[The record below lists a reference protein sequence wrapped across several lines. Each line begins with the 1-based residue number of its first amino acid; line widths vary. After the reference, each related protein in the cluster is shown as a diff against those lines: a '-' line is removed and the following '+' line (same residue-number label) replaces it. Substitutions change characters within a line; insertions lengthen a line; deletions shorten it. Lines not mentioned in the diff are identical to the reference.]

1 MERAIA
7 RRPRRR
13 LVDGSHGPLAALPVR
28 LAVCGALAA
37 LSLPTFLWS
46 LPLTFGYLVAVPF
59 AVATASPVLGTLLA
73 RLRLCAIPEEFEPPA
88 EIRAIGRGLIMVLPK
103 GSAAALSVAPPLSRA
118 CGPQRG
124 DGCALRQILEPG
136 DLAFDIGAHV
146 GDRISFRR
154 LGARVVALEPQ
165 PGPARVLRLIHGRD
179 AGVTLLAAAA
189 GDAGSLTFHLNT
201 ANPTVSTASDAFLK
215 AAEGAGGWEGQ
226 VWDEAIT
233 VPCTTLDRLIGDHGR
248 PAFVKIDVEGFE
260 DQVLAGLDSSPGAL
274 LRVHHHRPRRGSEC
288 PDRLAA
294 LGSYRF
300 DVALGE
306 TQVPT
311 FGTFVDREIMAA
323 HLRSLPHAANSGD
336 VYAVLA

>member
-1 MERAIA
+1 
-7 RRPRRR
+7 
-13 LVDGSHGPLAALPVR
+13 
-28 LAVCGALAA
+28 
-37 LSLPTFLWS
+37 
-46 LPLTFGYLVAVPF
+46 
-59 AVATASPVLGTLLA
+59 
-73 RLRLCAIPEEFEPPA
+73 
-88 EIRAIGRGLIMVLPK
+88 MVLPK
-103 GSAAALSVAPPLSRA
+103 GSAAALSKSLRLYHGHADRNA
-118 CGPQRG
+118 AM
-124 DGCALRQILEPG
+124 DALYGRFLEPG

-146 GDRISFRR
+146 GDRISSFRR

-189 GDAGSLTFHLNT
+189 GDAEGSLTFHLNT

-215 AAEGAGGWEGQ
+215 AAEGAVGWEGQ

-260 DQVLAGLDSSPGAL
+260 DRVLAGLTTPVPAL
-274 LRVHHHRPRRGSEC
+274 SFEFTTIARDVARRC
-288 PDRLAA
+288 LDRLAA
-294 LGSYRF
+294 LGPYRF

-306 TQVPT
+306 TQVLT

-336 VYAVLA
+336 VYAVIA